1 MLEMTFCTDVSCQ
14 IQDELMNRGF
24 QGGVEAAQNLRSYFV
39 EYLRQKGVNIA
50 RDLGVIIYVYADVQ
64 ELPARYLEQDLPKA
78 PALLKAR
85 KWVRKFCQGFN
96 SAHPWSCYDDMSV
109 SPVKKYQLRGE

>member
-1 MLEMTFCTDVSCQ
+1 MLEMTFCTDVSYQ

-64 ELPARYLEQDLPKA
+64 ELPARYLE
-78 PALLKAR
+78 
-85 KWVRKFCQGFN
+85 
-96 SAHPWSCYDDMSV
+96 
-109 SPVKKYQLRGE
+109 